1 MPWRIAAFLLAGIA
15 YVLGTHWLALDIKGY
30 GIHGTWEPDTI
41 GRQESAV
48 DAAGAIH
55 SDLARGFIRA
65 QVVSYDDFM
74 ANDQSLPKC
83 REKGVLRLEGKDY
96 IVADGDMIEIRFNV

>member
-1 MPWRIAAFLLAGIA
+1 M
-15 YVLGTHWLALDIKGY
+15 
-30 GIHGTWEPDTI
+30 
-41 GRQESAV
+41 
-48 DAAGAIH
+48 
-55 SDLARGFIRA
+55 ARGFIRA